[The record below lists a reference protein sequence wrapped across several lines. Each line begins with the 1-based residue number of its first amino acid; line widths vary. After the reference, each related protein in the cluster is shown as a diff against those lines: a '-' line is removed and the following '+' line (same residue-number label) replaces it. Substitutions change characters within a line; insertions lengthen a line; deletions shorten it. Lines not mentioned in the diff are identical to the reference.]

1 MINHLESL
9 SASIRMKSVWKVFR
23 RMEVRHSKEDI
34 FGDCSFFF
42 FLQRTCALF
51 SQFPISASF
60 FLLSEVS
67 IQNEHIFAKC
77 GCRTVKKWTG
87 AHQCLPLCG
96 QKEHTC
102 EGLWGKVAQRWKTQ
116 VEWRNWQD
124 WEEYQAV
131 VLTIVIVEHYNGN
144 YKSETAQEEKRP

>member
-1 MINHLESL
+1 MNDQSFRITVFFYWNEKCVTLQTYGSEAQQRGHFWSL
-9 SASIRMKSVWKVFR
+9 L
-23 RMEVRHSKEDI
+23 
-34 FGDCSFFF
+34 FFF
-42 FLQRTCALF
+42 QRTCALLP
-51 SQFPISASF
+51 QFPISASF

-102 EGLWGKVAQRWKTQ
+102 QALWGKVAQRWKTQ
-116 VEWRNWQD
+116 EGWRNWQD
-124 WEEYQAV
+124 WEQYQAV
-131 VLTIVIVEHYNGN
+131 VLTIVIVEHYYGN